1 MKTVDEYREFARQ
14 CRELA
19 AKITDPNDRRATE
32 QMASAWD
39 KVANEHE
46 AKLREAKLAEN
57 RK

>member
-14 CRELA
+14 CRKLA

-32 QMASAWD
+32 LMASAWD
-39 KVANEHE
+39 KVADEY
-46 AKLREAKLAEN
+46 AAKLAGK

>member
-32 QMASAWD
+32 LMASAWD

-46 AKLREAKLAEN
+46 AKLHEAKLVEK